1 VPVTFVV
8 VPQWQG
14 SSSTRAMRLVDGA
27 EAIRGD
33 LPSAGTR
40 VVDVPLEAGD
50 DQGTGVQRASS
61 IELVRD
67 RLLQTLSTVLGPA
80 ITIGGDCSVE
90 LGAISHALDRQGVDG
105 QVAVVWFDAHPDIHS
120 VESSSSKAFHGMV
133 VRTLLGDGPA
143 RLVPPTTLPA
153 ERLVL
158 AGMRAPDPE
167 EAAFLDTVAVATLP
181 EPTPESIV
189 AAIEATGATSVYLH
203 IDLDVL
209 DPAEIVGIGF
219 PEPFGLTVDGLVGCI
234 RTLLGRWPLAGA
246 GLMEFAPSSS
256 ADEIEDLP
264 TILRIVGALAKPSS

>member
-1 VPVTFVV
+1 VSVTFVV

-33 LPSAGTR
+33 LPSSSTLL
-40 VVDVPLEAGD
+40 VEVPLEAGD

-67 RLLQTLSTVLGPA
+67 RLLQTLSTLTGPA

-90 LGAISHALDRQGVDG
+90 LGAIAHTLDRERGDG

-120 VESSSSKAFHGMV
+120 VESSASKAFHGMV

-143 RLVPPTTLPA
+143 RLVPPTILPP

-167 EAAFLDTVAVATLP
+167 EAAYLDTVAIATLS

-189 AAIEATGATSVYLH
+189 AAVEATGASSVYLH

-209 DPAEIVGIGF
+209 DPAEVVGIGF
-219 PEPFGLTVDGLVGCI
+219 PEPFGLTVNGLVSCI
-234 RTLLGRWPLAGA
+234 RALLERWPLAGA
-246 GLMEFAPSSS
+246 GIMEFAPASP
-256 ADEIEDLP
+256 ADEVEDLP